1 MLGVWRWLYK
11 SLFLEPLALIM
22 AIASISG
29 AFLLIILY
37 ESVFVGE
44 SAQIVS
50 YVKNVK
56 ADIWVMQKGVSN
68 MHMATSFLPDWKER
82 QIGEIEGVAQID
94 SILYLNTVVGSGE
107 GRWFSYVV
115 GIKDSAVLGGPWSM
129 VAGKRLPEP
138 GEVVVPEVFA
148 KMSDIAIGGQLKV
161 TDKELTVVGL
171 SEGTFSMA
179 NSVIF
184 INKYDLEE
192 IMSALDIT
200 SFILVKGDD
209 LTDSVRLAKE
219 IEHQLDNVSALPAEK
234 FLTNDWKMA
243 MQMGTETIAMMNFI
257 GGGLAILLVS
267 FTIYTM
273 VARQRRE
280 LAAAKAI
287 GLTNRMLYLGV
298 VLQALAITLC
308 GVFLAFILAAV
319 IVPVLSDIVPAINMK
334 LSVETLFRI
343 TLIGFLIAIV
353 SALAPTTQI
362 ARIDAI
368 TAFQSRG

>member
-1 MLGVWRWLYK
+1 MLAVWRWLFK

-68 MHMATSFLPDWKER
+68 MHMATSFLPDWKEQ

-219 IEHQLDNVSALPAEK
+219 IEHQVDNVSALPAEK

-243 MQMGTETIAMMNFI
+243 MQMGTETIAMMNII